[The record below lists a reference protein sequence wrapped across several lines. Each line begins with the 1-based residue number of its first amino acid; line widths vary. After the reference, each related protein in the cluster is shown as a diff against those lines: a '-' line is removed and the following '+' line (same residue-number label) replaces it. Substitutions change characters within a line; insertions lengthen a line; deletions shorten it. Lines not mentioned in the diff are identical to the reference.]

1 MKSPYYRALARS
13 MEPNPIRV
21 IALCCLILGSFFL
34 AKSVS
39 IKTPKYVLHEL
50 LAFKVNKSRFF
61 RKYISQKL
69 ESVIGFI
76 FLFVGFTLLIYLE
89 VEALG
94 AQAAAGIRGFEN
106 WWLVVGVTVVTM
118 FAIAILLN
126 RITRFFS
133 GKIFVEHMRFMVEHH
148 GYPLESDEGLVLE
161 LGRVMRIPRGDDDTI
176 ESYGEKVRTKMKVRR
191 KPGVPGPGPRP
202 LYR

>member
-1 MKSPYYRALARS
+1 

-21 IALCCLILGSFFL
+21 IALCSLILGSFFL

-39 IKTPKYVLHEL
+39 IKTPKYALHEL

-61 RKYISQKL
+61 RKYVSQKL
-69 ESVIGFI
+69 ESIIGFV
-76 FLFVGFTLLIYLE
+76 FLFVGFTLQIYLE

-94 AQAAAGIRGFEN
+94 EKERASPAHGGFTN
-106 WWLVVGVTVVTM
+106 WWAVIGVTVVTM
-118 FAIAILLN
+118 FAIAIVLN

-148 GYPLESDEGLVLE
+148 GYPLESDEALLLE
-161 LGRVMRIPRGDDDTI
+161 LGRVMRIPRHEEDTV
-176 ESYGEKVRTKMKVRR
+176 ESYCEKVRAKMKVRP
-191 KPGVPGPGPRP
+191 KPGLAGPGPRP

>member
-13 MEPNPIRV
+13 MEANPIRV
-21 IALCCLILGSFFL
+21 IALCSLILGSFFL

-94 AQAAAGIRGFEN
+94 SQAKADARGFDN
-106 WWLVVGVTVVTM
+106 WWVVVGVTVVTIV
-118 FAIAILLN
+118 AIAILLN
-126 RITRFFS
+126 RITRYFS
-133 GKIFVEHMRFMVEHH
+133 GKIFIEHMRFMVEHH
-148 GYPLESDEGLVLE
+148 KYPLESDEALVLE
-161 LGRVMRIPRGDDDTI
+161 LGRVMHIPRADEDTI
-176 ESYGEKVRTKMKVRR
+176 ESYGEKVRKKMKVARE
-191 KPGVPGPGPRP
+191 PGAPGPGRRT

>member
-1 MKSPYYRALARS
+1 MD
-13 MEPNPIRV
+13 PNPIRV
-21 IALCCLILGSFFL
+21 IALCSLILGSFFL

-39 IKTPKYVLHEL
+39 IKSPKYVLHEL

-76 FLFVGFTLLIYLE
+76 FLFVGFTLLVYLE

-94 AQAAAGIRGFEN
+94 RAEPGSTGFEN
-106 WWLVVGVTVVTM
+106 WWAVVGVTVVTIV
-118 FAIAILLN
+118 AIAILLN

-148 GYPLESDEGLVLE
+148 KYPLESDEALVLE
-161 LGRVMRIPRGDDDTI
+161 LGRIMHIPRADEDTI
-176 ESYGEKVRTKMKVRR
+176 ESYGEKVRRKMKVAREA
-191 KPGVPGPGPRP
+191 GSPGPGRRT

>member
-1 MKSPYYRALARS
+1 

-21 IALCCLILGSFFL
+21 IALCSLILGSFFL
-34 AKSVS
+34 AKSIS

-94 AQAAAGIRGFEN
+94 THVRQGTRGFEN
-106 WWLVVGVTVVTM
+106 WWLVVGVTVVTIVAVAV
-118 FAIAILLN
+118 FLN

-133 GKIFVEHMRFMVEHH
+133 GKIFVEHVRFMVEHH

-161 LGRVMRIPRGDDDTI
+161 LGRVMRIPREDEDTI
-176 ESYGEKVRTKMKVRR
+176 ESYGEKVRAKMKVRT
-191 KPGVPGPGPRP
+191 KPGVPGAGPRP